1 MTKNTLLRSS
11 LLFLCGAL
19 AGGVIVSRWKPATVA
34 AAPQQDA
41 AKPGPDLASMQAEI
55 DHLKEVVPSQSHAMT
70 DVGFQFANLW
80 FAGQKK
86 NWPLADFYLNEARQ
100 HIQWTIRIRPIRKDA
115 DGNPVNLKGLFA
127 GIDNSA
133 IADLRDAITK
143 KDSAQFVVGY
153 KETLAGCYGCHKA
166 SGKPY
171 LKPQIPK
178 VPPQPL
184 MNFDPAATWP
194 E

>member
-1 MTKNTLLRSS
+1 MTQTSLLRSAA
-11 LLFLCGAL
+11 LLLCGAL
-19 AGGVIVSRWKPATVA
+19 IGGLLVSRMQMATASA
-34 AAPQQDA
+34 AQQDA
-41 AKPGPDLASMQAEI
+41 AKPAPDINAMQAEI
-55 DHLKEVVPSQSHAMT
+55 DHLKEVVPSQSHTMT
-70 DVGFQFANLW
+70 DVSFQFANLW

-100 HIQWTIRIRPIRKDA
+100 HIQWTIRIRPMRKDA

-133 IADLRDAITK
+133 IADLRQAITE
-143 KDSAQFVVGY
+143 KDSAKFVAGY

-184 MNFDPAATWP
+184 MNYDPNATWP

>member
-1 MTKNTLLRSS
+1 MTRNTILRSGA
-11 LLFLCGAL
+11 LFLCGAM
-19 AGGVIVSRWKPATVA
+19 AGGFVVSRWKPFTVA
-34 AAPQQDA
+34 AAPQEA
-41 AKPGPDLASMQAEI
+41 AKAAPDLAAMQAEI
-55 DHLKEVVPSQSHAMT
+55 EHLKEVVPSQSHAMT

-86 NWPLADFYLNEARQ
+86 NWPLADFYLNESRQ
-100 HIQWTIRIRPIRKDA
+100 HIQWTIRIRPVRKDA

-133 IADLRDAITK
+133 IADLRDAIDK
-143 KDSAQFVVGY
+143 KDSAKFVVGY

-184 MNFDPAATWP
+184 LNYDPAATWP

>member
-1 MTKNTLLRSS
+1 MTKTTILRSGA
-11 LLFLCGAL
+11 LLLCGAL
-19 AGGVIVSRWKPATVA
+19 AGGFFVSQWRPSIVA
-34 AAPQQDA
+34 AAPQDA
-41 AKPGPDLASMQAEI
+41 AKPTLDLAAMQAEI
-55 DHLKEVVPSQSHAMT
+55 DHLKEVAPSQSHAMT

-80 FAGQKK
+80 FAGQKR

-133 IADLRDAITK
+133 IADLREAIDK
-143 KDSAQFVVGY
+143 KDGAKFVVGY

-178 VPPQPL
+178 VAPQPIL
-184 MNFDPAATWP
+184 NYDPGATWP

>member
-1 MTKNTLLRSS
+1 MIKTTILRSGA
-11 LLFLCGAL
+11 LVLCGAI
-19 AGGVIVSRWKPATVA
+19 AGGFFVARWKPSTVA
-34 AAPQQDA
+34 AAPQDA
-41 AKPGPDLASMQAEI
+41 AKPAPDLTAMQAEI

-80 FAGQKK
+80 FAGQKR

-100 HIQWTIRIRPIRKDA
+100 HIQWTIRIRPMRKDA

-133 IADLRDAITK
+133 IADLREAINQ
-143 KDSAQFVVGY
+143 KDGAKFVVGY

-166 SGKPY
+166 SGKPF

-184 MNFDPAATWP
+184 LNYDPGATWP